1 VQKDKDSQE
10 NKRNVL
16 QKDVRE
22 AKDSPRREMLVL

>member
-16 QKDVRE
+16 QEDVRE